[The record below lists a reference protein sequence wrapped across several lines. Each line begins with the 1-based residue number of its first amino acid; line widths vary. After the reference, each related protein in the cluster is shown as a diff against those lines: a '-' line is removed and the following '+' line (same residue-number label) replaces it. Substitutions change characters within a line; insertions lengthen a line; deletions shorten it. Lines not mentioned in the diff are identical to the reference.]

1 MDPTKNGAR
10 SKLDKWQAAKRS
22 RESAVG

>member
-10 SKLDKWQAAKRS
+10 TKLDHWQAAKAATVAAR
-22 RESAVG
+22 